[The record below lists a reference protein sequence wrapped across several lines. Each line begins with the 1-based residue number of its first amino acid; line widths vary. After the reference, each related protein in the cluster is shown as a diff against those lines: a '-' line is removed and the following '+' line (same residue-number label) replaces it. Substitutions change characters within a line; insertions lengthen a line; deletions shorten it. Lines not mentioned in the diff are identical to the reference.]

1 MNQIEKFLY
10 TIQLIQEKFE
20 KIYDQSNSIEL
31 KIILTHLNDS
41 LNELNYEL
49 VKKGEDIKKQED
61 LSFDSWEVFI
71 INEVGKFFQTLN

>member
-49 VKKGEDIKKQED
+49 VKKGEGIKKQED
-61 LSFDSWEVFI
+61 LSFDSWEIFI
-71 INEVGKFFQTLN
+71 INEIGKFFQTLN

>member
-71 INEVGKFFQTLN
+71 INEIGKFFQTLN

>member
-49 VKKGEDIKKQED
+49 VKRGEDIKKQED
-61 LSFDSWEVFI
+61 LSFDSWEIFI
-71 INEVGKFFQTLN
+71 INEIGKFFQTLN

>member
-49 VKKGEDIKKQED
+49 VKRGEDIKKQED

-71 INEVGKFFQTLN
+71 INEIDKFFQTLN

>member
-61 LSFDSWEVFI
+61 LSFDSWEIFI
-71 INEVGKFFQTLN
+71 INEIGKFFQTLN

>member
-49 VKKGEDIKKQED
+49 VKKGEDIKKQEN
-61 LSFDSWEVFI
+61 LSFDSWEIFI
-71 INEVGKFFQTLN
+71 INEIGKFFQTLN